1 MNTVVT
7 ATTTSIQ
14 QCYHQCISCGI
25 SYECERRWCARPFSC
40 GKCSICN
47 SVGLTSTLMKICVEA
62 LNS

>member
-14 QCYHQCISCGI
+14 QCYHQCIRCGI
-25 SYECERRWCARPFSC
+25 LYECERRWCARPFAC

-47 SVGLTSTLMKICVEA
+47 SVGLPSTLLKIYVDA
-62 LNS
+62 LTS